1 GALEVPDKRL
11 CIEFD
16 AGTEHTAALRK
27 SWKQMRQHLFNWA
40 QRQNRPLIV
49 NGGNAAHGKAAP
61 CKLLSVPVVRDTG
74 RVIGVLAFYN
84 PTTAADFA
92 TRHVFL
98 ARHLGRQTASIVDT
112 QFDLVTGLYTREG
125 LEQAYAGV
133 PEAEAARSVAYFDID
148 HMHVVNELHGF
159 ELGNEL
165 IVRIADLLCA
175 PRLPAD
181 ALAARVSG
189 DRFAVVLP
197 TTDTRA
203 AEKFAQ
209 QTLSAAAALVIGP
222 KKQAVEVSMS
232 CGISAL
238 VCMPQGLARA
248 LAAAELACKTA
259 KSRGRNRVE
268 TYACEDD
275 SMMRRHDDMLAVG
288 QLRSALREDRLLLFA
303 QRITPLQDP
312 SLAGG
317 YELLLRLRDE
327 QGSLVA
333 PGPLIKAAQ
342 RYQIL
347 PSVDRWVVQRALQM
361 LSPYRSMLRSRGL
374 GISINVSGQSMGDE
388 AYLQRLKDL
397 LREARM
403 PPDCITVEITEQSAV
418 SNLARANHMIRELK
432 SMGCRFA
439 LDDFGTG
446 ANSLT
451 YVKNL
456 QISRVKIDGSFVRDI
471 LTDRNSK
478 ATVRA
483 IVELAK
489 GLSLDTVAEFVES
502 AEIAAAVRKLGV
514 DYAQGYFYG
523 KPEPLDE
530 LLKKLD
536 SDESQRLRKL
546 FLES

>member
-1 GALEVPDKRL
+1 V
-11 CIEFD
+11 
-16 AGTEHTAALRK
+16 
-27 SWKQMRQHLFNWA
+27 
-40 QRQNRPLIV
+40 
-49 NGGNAAHGKAAP
+49 
-61 CKLLSVPVVRDTG
+61 
-74 RVIGVLAFYN
+74 
-84 PTTAADFA
+84 
-92 TRHVFL
+92 
-98 ARHLGRQTASIVDT
+98 
-112 QFDLVTGLYTREG
+112 
-125 LEQAYAGV
+125 
-133 PEAEAARSVAYFDID
+133 
-148 HMHVVNELHGF
+148 
-159 ELGNEL
+159 
-165 IVRIADLLCA
+165 
-175 PRLPAD
+175 
-181 ALAARVSG
+181 
-189 DRFAVVLP
+189 
-197 TTDTRA
+197 
-203 AEKFAQ
+203 
-209 QTLSAAAALVIGP
+209 
-222 KKQAVEVSMS
+222 
-232 CGISAL
+232 
-238 VCMPQGLARA
+238 A

-317 YELLLRLRDE
+317 YELLLRLRDQ

-471 LTDRNSK
+471 TREPISK

-489 GLSLDTVAEFVES
+489 GLSLDTVAEFVER